1 MLLLAKTFNV
11 ATASTEFRPN
21 VNRTVVLC
29 VATTNTPLQECR
41 GYAVGGVVVA
51 AGSSFG
57 PISGGPRPLN
67 PAATLAA
74 TVGN

>member
-29 VATTNTPLQECR
+29 VATSHKPLQGCR

-51 AGSSFG
+51 VGYSFG

-67 PAATLAA
+67 QAVNLAA